1 LVNKG
6 SGECIEIWN
15 LVFIQFNANP
25 DGTFSPL
32 PAQHVDTGMGFE
44 RVCSIIQC
52 TRNFQE
58 FSNVCIS
65 NYETDVFRPIFD
77 ELEKL
82 SGHRYASTLP
92 QLSHTGQLVAVTPQ
106 ERLDVAF
113 RVIADHIRTLSF
125 AIADGI
131 QPGNTDRNYVLRRI
145 LRRAIRYGRVLGF
158 QEPFFFKLVPVLA
171 RTMGDVFPEIRSRQ
185 TFVEDV
191 LKREEVA
198 FKSEYYQGL
207 HDNSSKFQENN
218 WLLPYVEVISS
229 FNFNSLREVGYGN
242 GKFLREISRTV
253 PRVIG
258 LDWAKSSVFSEQNI
272 EIVQQ
277 DIGTADLDYVD
288 VNCSADVLEHLPPDT
303 LRSTLSKLH
312 FSSKFNFHVIACYD
326 DGHSHLSIL
335 QPDEWLFLF
344 RQLSSAYNIYNITIR
359 SGNVHKVVCAITNAK

>member
-1 LVNKG
+1 MEKLVELASRNLELHKKYD
-6 SGECIEIWN
+6 EISQLVYLLYDRLAARPN
-15 LVFIQFNANP
+15 L
-25 DGTFSPL
+25 TK
-32 PAQHVDTGMGFE
+32 
-44 RVCSIIQC
+44 
-52 TRNFQE
+52 
-58 FSNVCIS
+58 
-65 NYETDVFRPIFD
+65 
-77 ELEKL
+77 ELEAK
-82 SGHRYASTLP
+82 S
-92 QLSHTGQLVAVTPQ
+92 
-106 ERLDVAF
+106 
-113 RVIADHIRTLSF
+113 IAGK
-125 AIADGI
+125 A
-131 QPGNTDRNYVLRRI
+131 
-145 LRRAIRYGRVLGF
+145 
-158 QEPFFFKLVPVLA
+158 
-171 RTMGDVFPEIRSRQ
+171 
-185 TFVEDV
+185 
-191 LKREEVA
+191 REEVA